1 VSKVAHGAPRE
12 WGRLRRSLAA
22 LAIVCLALAPRSA
35 RATGDPTLEWETIE
49 TAHFR
54 VHTHKGLHGIG
65 EHVAAIAEDVNARL
79 KGPMAF
85 QPKEMVNIV
94 LTDDTDSANGSAT
107 ALPYDTVRL
116 FVTAPDDLSPL
127 ADYDDW
133 HLELVTHEYTHI
145 LHTDNITG
153 LPAIYDAIVGK
164 QYAPNQ
170 MQPRWIIE
178 GLAVL
183 METKHTTGGRNRSST
198 FDMYLRADVLEDN
211 IAPLDQISH
220 SPKRWPQGNLW
231 YLYGSHFL
239 EYIDRVYGFEALR
252 QVSAD
257 YGDEIIPFGIN
268 RAIHRATGKTYPEL
282 YEGWKGWMKERYQ
295 KQKKEI
301 VARGLREGRR
311 VTFHGQEAYHPRY
324 MPLSLP
330 GEAAPPPNLDRR
342 IAYYR
347 NDGHTTPG
355 LWAIGAKQNV
365 YGVGSLVTRTSG
377 TATPNFLADGTL
389 LYDSVEES
397 KMHLYFYLDLFRRK
411 DWGAQTSQ
419 GERLSWGLRATEPA
433 VSPNEDRVAY
443 TINKAGTSYLYASE
457 LDTPEGKPLGPPKK
471 LWGGQRYEQAY
482 TPRWSPDGKKIA
494 FSAWRTGGYRDVLL
508 LDVETGVTEDVT
520 HDRALDTGPVF
531 SPDGKRLYFS
541 SDRTGVANVY
551 AYELKDKTLRQVTNV
566 INGAY
571 QPDVSAD
578 GKHLVYVGYTH
589 EGYDLFEL
597 DVDETRF
604 LAALEY
610 VDDRGIGPPK
620 AKPVKLTTKRY
631 NPLPTLRPY
640 TWDFALAPDAF
651 GDAVTVSTRGGDV
664 LGLHSFGVAITS
676 SFERGVSGIDLSYVF
691 RNMPFDTSVRAFRY
705 IAPRG
710 GYRFADRT
718 PIWVEQSMGITTGVA
733 APLSTSFTSQSVAAS
748 YTFSNFKALDGFP
761 EPAPDP
767 YARLPVIP
775 QTGYLGTIHLGWA
788 WSNLQRYLYSISV
801 ERGFALSTGIDV
813 AHTALGGDY
822 NVFLASY
829 NSAAYVPMP
838 WLSHHVL
845 ALHAQG
851 GASSGNFAR
860 RGAFALGGFTDI
872 PLPDAIRNLLIQPG
886 IALRGY
892 KPGSFFGDAFHLFNA
907 EYRFPLLDIDRGYQ
921 TLPIFLQRVYA
932 NFFADYGMA
941 SFQPIDLT
949 HMKLG
954 LGAELLTDF
963 TVGYFQPLTLR
974 IGIAKGTSELGVTQ
988 TYAILS
994 QLF

>member
-1 VSKVAHGAPRE
+1 MGNVAHDA
-12 WGRLRRSLAA
+12 RRALLA
-22 LAIVCLALAPRSA
+22 LTLVCLLLLVTR
-35 RATGDPTLEWETIE
+35 RAGAVGDPTLEWETIE

-54 VHTHKGLHGIG
+54 VHTHKGLHTIG
-65 EHVAAIAEDVNARL
+65 ERVAAIAEDVHARL
-79 KGPMAF
+79 KGPMGF
-85 QPKEMVNIV
+85 EPKEMVNIV

-133 HLELVTHEYTHI
+133 YLELVTHEYTHI

-153 LPAIYDAIVGK
+153 LPAIYNAIVGK
-164 QYAPNQ
+164 QYSPNQ

-183 METKHTTGGRNRSST
+183 METKYTTGGRNRSSG

-282 YEGWKGWMKERYQ
+282 YEGWKGWMRDRYA
-295 KQKKEI
+295 KQKKE
-301 VARGLREGRR
+301 VLARGLREGRR

-324 MPLSLP
+324 MPPALPVEENLP
-330 GEAAPPPNLDRR
+330 GFERR

-347 NDGHTTPG
+347 NDAHTTGG
-355 LWAIGAKQNV
+355 LWAIGAKQNA
-365 YGVGSLVTRTSG
+365 YSIGKLITRTSG
-377 TATPNFLADGTL
+377 PSSPNFLADGTL
-389 LYDSVEES
+389 FYDSVESS
-397 KMHLYFYLDLFRRK
+397 KMQLYFYWDLFRRK
-411 DWGAQTSQ
+411 DWGAEASQ

-433 VSPNEDRVAY
+433 VSANGDQVVY

-457 LDTPEGKPLGPPKK
+457 IDTPDGQPLGPPKK
-471 LWGGQRYEQAY
+471 LWAGQRYDQAY

-494 FSAWRTGGYRDVLL
+494 FSAWRGGGYRDVLL
-508 LDVETGVTEDVT
+508 YDVEKGTTEDVT

-541 SDRTGVANVY
+541 SDRTGIANLY
-551 AYELKDKTLRQVTNV
+551 AYDLKEKTLRQVTNV
-566 INGAY
+566 INGAF
-571 QPDVSAD
+571 QPDVSPD
-578 GKHLVYVGYTH
+578 GKHIAYVGYTH
-589 EGYDLFEL
+589 EGYDIFEI
-597 DVDETRF
+597 DVDESRW
-604 LAALEY
+604 LAAEEY
-610 VDDRGIGPPK
+610 VDTRGFPPPQPK
-620 AKPVKLTTKRY
+620 TPKLSVKKY
-631 NPLPTLRPY
+631 DPLPTLRPY
-640 TWDFALAPDAF
+640 TWDFTIAPDAF
-651 GDAVTVSTRGGDV
+651 GDAVTVSTHGGDV
-664 LGLHSFGVAITS
+664 LGLHTFSAAITS
-676 SFERGVSGIDLSYVF
+676 SFERGISGIDLSYVF
-691 RNMPFDTSVRAFRY
+691 RNMPFDTSVRGFRF

-710 GYRFADRT
+710 GYRFSDKT
-718 PIWVEQSMGITTGVA
+718 PVWVEQSVGITTGIS
-733 APLSTSFTSQSVAAS
+733 APLNTSFTSQSVAAS
-748 YTFSNFKALDGFP
+748 YSFSHFKALDGFP
-761 EPAPDP
+761 EPDFDP

-788 WSNLQRYLYSISV
+788 WSNLQRYLYSVST
-801 ERGFALSTGIDV
+801 EKGFAISTGIDV
-813 AHTALGGDY
+813 ANTALGGDF
-822 NVFLASY
+822 NVFVASY
-829 NSAAYVPMP
+829 NAAAYVPMP
-838 WLSHHVL
+838 WLQHHVF

-851 GASSGNFAR
+851 GASTGNFAR

-892 KPGSFFGDAFHLFNA
+892 KPGSFFGDAFQLFNA
-907 EYRFPLLDIDRGYQ
+907 EYRFPLLDVDRGYQ
-921 TLPIFLQRVYA
+921 TLPIFLQRFYA
-932 NFFADYGMA
+932 NLFADYGMA
-941 SFQPIDLT
+941 SFDPIDLT
-949 HMKLG
+949 KMKLG
-954 LGAELLTDF
+954 LGGELLIDF
-963 TVGYFQPLTLR
+963 TIGYFQPLTLR
-974 IGIAKGTSELGVTQ
+974 LGFAKGTSDQGTKQ